1 MKTIKLHSLT
11 LINWRGEKKRTTTFN
26 DNAPTYI
33 LGANG
38 LGKSRHFDA
47 FCWLLFGKDSHDR
60 KDYELRTYD
69 EHHQPLHH
77 CECSVEAVISVDGEE
92 YTIKREYKEQWM
104 KPRGQV
110 EEVFKGNITECTWN
124 GVPVKVSDFQKRIAE
139 NIIDETVFKMITN
152 PHFFAEKMKW
162 QLQRETLLQMAGAKT
177 DEEIAADN
185 ADFKALLDHLN
196 GKSLS
201 DFRKEL
207 AAEKKRLKAEKD
219 DIEPR
224 IDQTQKLMPEAE
236 DWDALQHEK
245 DEAQKQLKDVQAQ
258 LDNSADRDKAQLDK
272 VRQLNKR
279 ISDIKDKQDEL
290 CRQHRLDTEKEAA
303 QKNEARRNIE
313 QKCKEIA
320 TSRSDNNIDIA
331 LAKERMEYLHR
342 EVDNLAPQLEQ
353 LRKDWYKISAMQYDG
368 SEICPHCGQRLPDNM
383 IADAKSSFE
392 EHRKKLLQQNSERGK
407 SLSSQQKSIMAELN
421 DKSKALKAM
430 QDKDAEYD
438 KQLKDLYDQLAKHP
452 AVKPAEFNNEDVPGW
467 SDMEKD
473 IQKLEKQVEAL
484 STSQDEN
491 AAKTV
496 LCQKRDNLQKTID
509 DLQARLMK
517 RSQIDTGK
525 EEITKLQAR
534 GKELAQLIAD
544 IEQREYTA
552 AQFSKKRIEDCE
564 ARINS
569 MFRLVRFQ
577 LFDYTQ
583 DGNEFETCMPIVNG
597 VPYAVANTAS
607 QLNAG
612 LDIINTLCRFNN
624 VSAPI
629 FCDGAESVNN
639 FIPTNSQMIFLSVTT
654 DKQLVIK

>member
-1 MKTIKLHSLT
+1 MKTIKLHSIT
-11 LINWRGEKKRTTTFN
+11 LVNWRGEKKRTTTFN
-26 DNAPTYI
+26 DDAPTYI
-33 LGANG
+33 LGGNG

-47 FCWLLFGKDSHDR
+47 FCWLLFGKDSRDR
-60 KDYELRTYD
+60 KDFELRTYD
-69 EHHQPLHH
+69 EQHQPLHH
-77 CECSVEAVISVDGEE
+77 CECSVEAVISVDGNEH
-92 YTIKREYKEQWM
+92 TIKREYKEQWM

-110 EEVFKGNITECTWN
+110 EEVFKGNITECTWD
-124 GVPVKVSDFQKRIAE
+124 GVPVKVSDYQKRIAE

-152 PHFFAEKMKW
+152 PHYFAEKMKW

-245 DEAQKQLKDVQAQ
+245 DNAQQQLKDVQAQ

-279 ISDIKDKQDEL
+279 ISDIKTKQDEL
-290 CRQHRLDTEKEAA
+290 CREYRLAKEEDANK
-303 QKNEARRNIE
+303 QNEARRNIE

-320 TSRSDNNIDIA
+320 TSRSENNIDIA
-331 LAKERMEYLHR
+331 HAKERMDYLHR
-342 EVDNLAPQLEQ
+342 EIDNLVPQLEQ

-368 SEICPHCGQRLPDNM
+368 SDICPHCGQRLPDNM

-392 EHRKKLLQQNSERGK
+392 DHRKKLLQQNSERGK
-407 SLSSQQKSIMAELN
+407 SLSSQQKSFMTELN
-421 DKSKALKAM
+421 EKSKALKAL
-430 QDKDAEYD
+430 QDNDAEYD
-438 KQLKDLYDQLAKHP
+438 KQLKDLYDQLAQHP
-452 AVKPAEFNNEDVPGW
+452 AVKSAEFNNEDVPGW
-467 SDMEKD
+467 TDMEKD
-473 IQKLEKQVEAL
+473 IQKLEKEVEVL
-484 STSQDEN
+484 STPQDEN

-496 LCQKRDNLQKTID
+496 LIHKRDDLQKSID

-517 RSQIDTGK
+517 RYQIDNGNA
-525 EEITKLQAR
+525 EITKLQAR

-569 MFRLVRFQ
+569 MFHLVRSQ

-583 DGNEFETCMPIVNG
+583 DGNEFETCVPVVNG

-607 QLNAG
+607 QLNVG
-612 LDIINTLCRFNN
+612 LDIINTLCRYNK

-629 FCDGAESVNN
+629 FCDGAESVNSY
-639 FIPTNSQMIFLSVTT
+639 IPTNSQMIFLRVTT

>member
-60 KDYELRTYD
+60 KDFEIRTYD
-69 EHHQPLHH
+69 ANHQPLHH
-77 CECSVEAVISVDGEE
+77 CECSVEAVISVDGTE

-124 GVPVKVSDFQKRIAE
+124 SVPVKVSDFQKRIAE

-185 ADFKALLDHLN
+185 ADFNALLDHLN

-201 DFRKEL
+201 DFRKSL

-224 IDQTQKLMPEAE
+224 IDQTHKLMPEAE

-245 DEAQKQLKDVQAQ
+245 DDAKKQLQDIQQQ

-331 LAKERMEYLHR
+331 HAKERMEYLHR

-353 LRKDWYKISAMQYDG
+353 LRKMWYKISAMQYDG
-368 SEICPHCGQRLPDNM
+368 SDICPHCGQRLPENM

-392 EHRKKLLQQNSERGK
+392 EHRKTLLQQNSERGK
-407 SLSSQQKSIMAELN
+407 SLSSQQKSFMTELN
-421 DKSKALKAM
+421 DKSKALKAL
-430 QDKDAEYD
+430 QDAEYD

-452 AVKPAEFNNEDVPGW
+452 VAKPAEFNNEDVPGW
-467 SDMEKD
+467 TDMDND
-473 IQKLEKQVEAL
+473 IQKLEKEVEAL
-484 STSQDEN
+484 STPQDDN
-491 AAKTV
+491 LQKTV
-496 LCQKRDNLQKTID
+496 LCQKRDNLQKTIN

-534 GKELAQLIAD
+534 GNELAQLIAD

-569 MFRLVRFQ
+569 MFQLVRFQ

-612 LDIINTLCRFNN
+612 LDIINTLCRFNK

-654 DKQLVIK
+654 DNQLVIK

>member
-1 MKTIKLHSLT
+1 MKTIKLHSIT

-26 DNAPTYI
+26 DDAPTYI
-33 LGANG
+33 LGGNG

-47 FCWLLFGKDSHDR
+47 FCWLLFGKDSRDR

-69 EHHQPLHH
+69 EQHQPLHH
-77 CECSVEAVISVDGEE
+77 CECSVEAVISVDGTE

-110 EEVFKGNITECTWN
+110 EEVFKGNITECTWD

-152 PHFFAEKMKW
+152 PHYFAEKMKW
-162 QLQRETLLQMAGAKT
+162 QLQRETLMQMAGAKT

-245 DEAQKQLKDVQAQ
+245 DNAQQQLKDVQAQ

-279 ISDIKDKQDEL
+279 ISDIKTKQDEL
-290 CRQHRLDTEKEAA
+290 CREYRLAKEEDANK
-303 QKNEARRNIE
+303 QNEARRNIE

-320 TSRSDNNIDIA
+320 TSRSENNIDIA
-331 LAKERMEYLHR
+331 HAKERMDYLHR
-342 EVDNLAPQLEQ
+342 EIDNLVPQLEQ

-368 SEICPHCGQRLPDNM
+368 SDICPHCGQRLPDNM

-392 EHRKKLLQQNSERGK
+392 DHRKKLLQQNSERGK
-407 SLSSQQKSIMAELN
+407 SLSSQQKSFMTELN
-421 DKSKALKAM
+421 EKSKTLKEL
-430 QDKDAEYD
+430 QDKGVEYD
-438 KQLKDLYDQLAKHP
+438 KQLKDLYDQLAKHQT
-452 AVKPAEFNNEDVPGW
+452 VKPADFTGEDVPGW
-467 SDMEKD
+467 SDLGKD
-473 IQKLEKQVEAL
+473 IQKLEKQVEVL
-484 STSQDEN
+484 STPQDEN

-496 LCQKRDNLQKTID
+496 LIHKRDDLQKSID

-525 EEITKLQAR
+525 EEIKKLQAR
-534 GKELAQLIAD
+534 GKELAQLISD
-544 IEQREYTA
+544 IERREYTA

-564 ARINS
+564 TRINS
-569 MFRLVRFQ
+569 MFQLVRFQ

-583 DGNEFETCMPIVNG
+583 DGNEFETCVPVVNG

-612 LDIINTLCRFNN
+612 LDIINTLCRYNK

-629 FCDGAESVNN
+629 FCDGAESVNSY
-639 FIPTNSQMIFLSVTT
+639 IPTNSQMIFLRVTT

>member
-33 LGANG
+33 LGANS

-60 KDYELRTYD
+60 KDFELRTYD

-92 YTIKREYKEQWM
+92 YTIKREYKEQWTR
-104 KPRGQV
+104 PRGQV

-124 GVPVKVSDFQKRIAE
+124 SVPVKVSDFQKRIAE

-207 AAEKKRLKAEKD
+207 AAEKKRLKAEND

-320 TSRSDNNIDIA
+320 TSRSVNNIDIA
-331 LAKERMEYLHR
+331 HAKERMEYLHR

-407 SLSSQQKSIMAELN
+407 SLSSQQKSFMTELN
-421 DKSKALKAM
+421 EKSKELKVL
-430 QDKDAEYD
+430 QNNDAEYD
-438 KQLKDLYDQLAKHP
+438 KQLKDLYDQLAQHP

-467 SDMEKD
+467 PDMEND

-484 STSQDEN
+484 STPQDEN
-491 AAKTV
+491 AAKAV

-517 RSQIDTGK
+517 RSQIDNGK

-544 IEQREYTA
+544 IERREYTA
-552 AQFSKKRIEDCE
+552 AQFSKKHIEDCE
-564 ARINS
+564 QRINN
-569 MFRLVRFQ
+569 MFQHVTFQ
-577 LFDYTQ
+577 LFDYTL
-583 DGNEFETCMPIVNG
+583 DGGEVETCTPLIGG

-607 QLNAG
+607 RINAG
-612 LDIINTLCRFNN
+612 LDIINTLCRFHN

-629 FCDGAESVNN
+629 FCDGAESVNTY
-639 FIPTNSQMIFLSVTT
+639 IPTLSQMIFLSVTT

>member
-1 MKTIKLHSLT
+1 MKTIKLHSIT

-26 DNAPTYI
+26 LDAPTYI
-33 LGANG
+33 LGGNG

-60 KDYELRTYD
+60 KDFELRTYD

-77 CECSVEAVISVDGEE
+77 CECSVEAVISVDGNEH
-92 YTIKREYKEQWM
+92 TIKREYKEQWM

-110 EEVFKGNITECTWN
+110 EEVFKGNITECTWD

-152 PHFFAEKMKW
+152 PHYFAEKMKW

-245 DEAQKQLKDVQAQ
+245 DNAQQQLKDVQAQ

-279 ISDIKDKQDEL
+279 ISDIKTKQDEL
-290 CRQHRLDTEKEAA
+290 CREYRLAKEEDANK
-303 QKNEARRNIE
+303 QNEARRNIE

-320 TSRSDNNIDIA
+320 TSRSENNIDIA
-331 LAKERMEYLHR
+331 HAKERMDYLHR
-342 EVDNLAPQLEQ
+342 EIDNLVPQLEQ

-368 SEICPHCGQRLPDNM
+368 SDICPHCGQRLPDSM

-392 EHRKKLLQQNSERGK
+392 DHRKKLLQQNSERGK
-407 SLSSQQKSIMAELN
+407 SLSSQQKSFMTELN
-421 DKSKALKAM
+421 EKSKTLKEL
-430 QDKDAEYD
+430 QDKDVEYD

-452 AVKPAEFNNEDVPGW
+452 TVKPAEFTGEDVPGW
-467 SDMEKD
+467 TDMEKD
-473 IQKLEKQVEAL
+473 IQKLEKEVEAL
-484 STSQDEN
+484 STPQDEN

-496 LCQKRDNLQKTID
+496 LIQKRDNLQKSIN

-517 RSQIDTGK
+517 RSQIDNGNA
-525 EEITKLQAR
+525 EITKLQAR

-564 ARINS
+564 TRINS
-569 MFRLVRFQ
+569 MFQLVRFQ

-629 FCDGAESVNN
+629 FCDGAESVNSY
-639 FIPTNSQMIFLSVTT
+639 IPTNSQMIFLRVTT

>member
-1 MKTIKLHSLT
+1 MKTIKLHSIT
-11 LINWRGEKKRTTTFN
+11 LVNWRGEKKRTTTFN
-26 DNAPTYI
+26 DDAPTYI
-33 LGANG
+33 LGGNG

-47 FCWLLFGKDSHDR
+47 FCWLLFGKDSRDR

-69 EHHQPLHH
+69 EQHQPLHH
-77 CECSVEAVISVDGEE
+77 CECSVEAVISVDGNEH
-92 YTIKREYKEQWM
+92 TIKREYKEQWI

-110 EEVFKGNITECTWN
+110 EEVFKGNITECTWD

-152 PHFFAEKMKW
+152 PHYFAEKMKW

-279 ISDIKDKQDEL
+279 ISDIKTKQDEL
-290 CRQHRLDTEKEAA
+290 CREYRLAKEEDANK
-303 QKNEARRNIE
+303 QNEARRNIE
-313 QKCKEIA
+313 QKCKENA
-320 TSRSDNNIDIA
+320 TSRSENNIDIA
-331 LAKERMEYLHR
+331 HAKERMDYLHR
-342 EVDNLAPQLEQ
+342 EIDNLVPQLEQ

-368 SEICPHCGQRLPDNM
+368 SDICPHCGQRLPDSM

-392 EHRKKLLQQNSERGK
+392 DHRKKLLQQNSERGK
-407 SLSSQQKSIMAELN
+407 SLSSQQKSFMTELN
-421 DKSKALKAM
+421 EKSKALKAL
-430 QDKDAEYD
+430 QDNDAEYD
-438 KQLKDLYDQLAKHP
+438 KQLKDLYDQLAKHQT
-452 AVKPAEFNNEDVPGW
+452 VKPAEFNNEDVPGW
-467 SDMEKD
+467 TDMEKD
-473 IQKLEKQVEAL
+473 IQKLEKEVEAL
-484 STSQDEN
+484 STPQDEN

-496 LCQKRDNLQKTID
+496 LIQKRDNLQKSIN

-525 EEITKLQAR
+525 EEIKKLQAR
-534 GKELAQLIAD
+534 GKELAQLISD
-544 IEQREYTA
+544 IERREYTA

-564 ARINS
+564 TRINS
-569 MFRLVRFQ
+569 MFQLVRFQ
-577 LFDYTQ
+577 LLDYTQ
-583 DGNEFETCMPIVNG
+583 DGNEFETCVPVVNG

-612 LDIINTLCRFNN
+612 LDIINTLCRYNK

-629 FCDGAESVNN
+629 FCDGAESVNSY
-639 FIPTNSQMIFLSVTT
+639 IPTNSQMIFLRVTT

>member
-1 MKTIKLHSLT
+1 MKTIKLHSIT
-11 LINWRGEKKRTTTFN
+11 LVNWRGEKKRTTTFN

-33 LGANG
+33 LGGNG

-47 FCWLLFGKDSHDR
+47 FCWLLFGKDSRDR

-69 EHHQPLHH
+69 EQHQPLHH
-77 CECSVEAVISVDGEE
+77 CECSVEAVISVDGNEH
-92 YTIKREYKEQWM
+92 TIKREYKEQWM

-110 EEVFKGNITECTWN
+110 EEVFKGNITECTWD

-152 PHFFAEKMKW
+152 PHYFAEKMKW

-245 DEAQKQLKDVQAQ
+245 DNAQQQLKDVQAQ
-258 LDNSADRDKAQLDK
+258 LDNSAERDKAQLDK

-279 ISDIKDKQDEL
+279 ISDIKTKQDEL
-290 CRQHRLDTEKEAA
+290 CREYRLAKEEDANK
-303 QKNEARRNIE
+303 QNEARRNIE

-320 TSRSDNNIDIA
+320 TSRSENNIDIA
-331 LAKERMEYLHR
+331 HAKERMDYLHR
-342 EVDNLAPQLEQ
+342 EIDNLVPQLEQ

-368 SEICPHCGQRLPDNM
+368 SDICPHCGQRLPDNM

-392 EHRKKLLQQNSERGK
+392 DHRKTLLQQNSERGK
-407 SLSSQQKSIMAELN
+407 SLSSQQKSFMTELN
-421 DKSKALKAM
+421 EKSKTLKEL
-430 QDKDAEYD
+430 QDKDVEYD
-438 KQLKDLYDQLAKHP
+438 KQLKDLYDQLAQHP

-467 SDMEKD
+467 TDMEKD

-484 STSQDEN
+484 STPQDEN

-496 LCQKRDNLQKTID
+496 LIQKRDNLQKSIN

-517 RSQIDTGK
+517 RSQIDNGNA
-525 EEITKLQAR
+525 EITKLQAR

-569 MFRLVRFQ
+569 MFHLVRFQ

-583 DGNEFETCMPIVNG
+583 DGNEFETCVPVVNG

-607 QLNAG
+607 QINAG
-612 LDIINTLCRFNN
+612 LDIINTLCRYNK

-629 FCDGAESVNN
+629 FCDGAESVNSY
-639 FIPTNSQMIFLSVTT
+639 IPTNSQMIFLRVTT

>member
-320 TSRSDNNIDIA
+320 TSRSENNIDIA
-331 LAKERMEYLHR
+331 HAKERMDYLHR
-342 EVDNLAPQLEQ
+342 EIDNLVPQLEQ

-368 SEICPHCGQRLPDNM
+368 SDICPHCGQRLPDNM
-383 IADAKSSFE
+383 IVDAKSSFE

-407 SLSSQQKSIMAELN
+407 SLSSQQKSFMTELN
-421 DKSKALKAM
+421 EKSKALKDL
-430 QDKDAEYD
+430 QDKDKEYD
-438 KQLKDLYDQLAKHP
+438 EQLKSLYNELAQHP

-473 IQKLEKQVEAL
+473 IQELEKQVEAL
-484 STSQDEN
+484 STPQDEN

-496 LCQKRDNLQKTID
+496 LCQKRDNLQKTIN

-544 IEQREYTA
+544 IERREYTA
-552 AQFSKKRIEDCE
+552 VQFSKKRIEDCE

-612 LDIINTLCRFNN
+612 LDIINTLCRYNK

>member
-60 KDYELRTYD
+60 KDFELRTYD

-77 CECSVEAVISVDGEE
+77 CECSVEADISVDGTE

-152 PHFFAEKMKW
+152 PHYFAEKMKW

-320 TSRSDNNIDIA
+320 TSRSENNIDIA
-331 LAKERMEYLHR
+331 HAKERMEYLHR
-342 EVDNLAPQLEQ
+342 EIDNLVPQLEK
-353 LRKDWYKISAMQYDG
+353 LRKDWYDISAMQYDG
-368 SEICPHCGQRLPDNM
+368 SDICPHCGQRLPDNM
-383 IADAKSSFE
+383 ISDAKSSFE

-407 SLSSQQKSIMAELN
+407 SLSSQQKSFMNELN
-421 DKSKALKAM
+421 EKSKALKAL

-452 AVKPAEFNNEDVPGW
+452 AVKPAEFTNEDIPGW
-467 SDMEKD
+467 TDMEKD

-484 STSQDEN
+484 SSPQDEN

-496 LCQKRDNLQKTID
+496 LIQKRDNLQKTID
-509 DLQARLMK
+509 DLQAHLMK

-525 EEITKLQAR
+525 FEIKKLQAR

-583 DGNEFETCMPIVNG
+583 DGNDFETCMPIVNG

-612 LDIINTLCRFNN
+612 LDIINTLCRYNK

>member
-1 MKTIKLHSLT
+1 MKTIKLHSIT

-33 LGANG
+33 LGTNG

-69 EHHQPLHH
+69 ANHQPLHH
-77 CECSVEAVISVDGEE
+77 CECSVEAVISVDGTE

-236 DWDALQHEK
+236 DWDALQYEK
-245 DEAQKQLKDVQAQ
+245 DDAQKQLQDIQHQ

-279 ISDIKDKQDEL
+279 ISDFKDKQDEL

-303 QKNEARRNIE
+303 HKNEARRNIE
-313 QKCKEIA
+313 QKCKEIS
-320 TSRSDNNIDIA
+320 TSRSENNIDIA
-331 LAKERMEYLHR
+331 HAKERMEYLHR
-342 EVDNLAPQLEQ
+342 EIDNLAPQLEQ
-353 LRKDWYKISAMQYDG
+353 LRKDWYNISAMQYDG
-368 SEICPHCGQRLPDNM
+368 SDICPHCGQRLPESM

-407 SLSSQQKSIMAELN
+407 SLSSQQKSFMTELN
-421 DKSKALKAM
+421 EKSKALKVL
-430 QDKDAEYD
+430 QDNDAEYD
-438 KQLKDLYDQLAKHP
+438 KQLKDLYNQLAKHP

-473 IQKLEKQVEAL
+473 IQELEKEVEAL
-484 STSQDEN
+484 STPQDEN

-496 LCQKRDNLQKTID
+496 LCQKRDNLQKTIN

-525 EEITKLQAR
+525 EEIKKLQAR

-612 LDIINTLCRFNN
+612 LDIINTLCHFNK